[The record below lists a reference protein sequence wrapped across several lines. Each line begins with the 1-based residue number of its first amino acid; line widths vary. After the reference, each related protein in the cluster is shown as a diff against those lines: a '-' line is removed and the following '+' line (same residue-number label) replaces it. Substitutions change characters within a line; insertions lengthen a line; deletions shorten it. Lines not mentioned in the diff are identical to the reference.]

1 MVGLTNVRK
10 DSSKRGWLLF
20 FGLLLVLSIVAMVM
34 TFQVVA
40 TYDGYDSQYID
51 AAAEQR
57 LLALQ
62 ISEYALEASSGKAG
76 SYQLMDK
83 YKKRFEDILSVLE
96 NGDPTTQLP
105 AVSDAMQSELG
116 QLKTSWKSLQG
127 SVDIIKAGEASI
139 LSVGEWVKVIREFI
153 PQLHDL
159 SDQVVRLMLKSG
171 ADPRQVYI
179 ASRQLMLS
187 QRIENNVTKV
197 LAGGKEAASAT
208 EQFGSDA
215 ELFGRV
221 LEGMLNGDEKLKITP
236 VKDDAERKLREVSML
251 FSSIN
256 DHAGQIVETSPEVLP
271 VQDAASQVTTA
282 SAAVLEAA
290 STMLERFHTSPGRL
304 HIGNL
309 PVGSWLAYSFGLFA
323 LVVLV
328 LLFAVMIQD
337 ARHRE
342 STATEENERNQDAI
356 LRLLDEMSDLAN
368 GDLTAHCTVTEN
380 ITGAIADAINYAIDA
395 LRSLVTTINETAVQV
410 SSAAQETQATA
421 MHLAEASDHQSK
433 QITSAND
440 AINKMA
446 SSMAE
451 VSKNAAKSADVAT
464 KSVEIASKGA
474 ETVKRTITS
483 MDSIRDQIQE
493 TSKRIKRLG
502 ESSQE
507 IGDIVGL
514 INDIS
519 DQTNILA
526 LNAAIQA
533 AMAGEAGRG
542 FAVVADEV
550 QRLAERS
557 GNATKQIEV
566 LVKTI
571 QSDTADAVI
580 SMEQST
586 AGVVGGAKLAEDAGK
601 ALEKIDSVSTYLADM
616 IQTISTAARQ
626 QTKAATGISETMRV
640 IQEITAQ
647 TSAGTK
653 QTAASTKNLADLA
666 NDLRHS
672 VAGFKLPE

>member
-1 MVGLTNVRK
+1 MVGLTGTRK
-10 DSSKRGWLLF
+10 DNSKRGWILF
-20 FGLLLVLSIVAMVM
+20 FGFLLVLSIVAMVI
-34 TFQVVA
+34 TFQMVA
-40 TYDGYDSQYID
+40 TYDSYDSEYID

-62 ISEYALEASSGKAG
+62 ISEYALEAASGKAG

-83 YKKRFEDILSVLE
+83 YKKRFEEIMGVFE
-96 NGDPTTQLP
+96 NGNANTGLP
-105 AVSDAMQSELG
+105 PVSSAMQNELA
-116 QLKTSWKSLQG
+116 QLKSSWKNLQTP
-127 SVDIIKAGEASI
+127 VETIKAGEASI

-171 ADPRQVYI
+171 ADPRQIYI

-236 VKDDAERKLREVSML
+236 VKDEAERKLREVSML

-282 SAAVLEAA
+282 SAAVLNAA
-290 STMLERFHTSPGRL
+290 TTMLERFHESPGRL
-304 HIGNL
+304 HVGTI
-309 PVGSWLAYSFGLFA
+309 PIGSWLAYSFGLFA
-323 LVVLV
+323 LIALV
-328 LLFAVMIQD
+328 LLFGFMILD

-342 STATEENERNQDAI
+342 SAATEENERNQDAI
-356 LRLLDEMSDLAN
+356 LRLLDEMSDLAD

-451 VSKNAAKSADVAT
+451 VSKNASKSADVAT
-464 KSVEIASKGA
+464 KSVEIASRGA
-474 ETVKRTITS
+474 ETVKRTINS
-483 MDSIRDQIQE
+483 MDSIREQIQE

-586 AGVVGGAKLAEDAGK
+586 AGVVDGAKLAEDAGK

-616 IQTISTAARQ
+616 IQSISTAARQ